1 MKLVFNGDP
10 KAVQSFRFTR
20 SGRKYQPKEVK
31 AWKKSIEAMTIA
43 QLPQGFQ
50 IMSSAVRI
58 KRAVFVFSKSL
69 KGFKKAER
77 EHLQNG
83 GYILKTTKPDM
94 TDNLFKGL
102 IDAMSGIVYES
113 DQLICHNADTKK
125 VWGLEPRIEIEFEEI
140 CNLMIDDID

>member
-1 MKLVFNGDP
+1 MTK
-10 KAVQSFRFTR
+10 
-20 SGRKYQPKEVK
+20 
-31 AWKKSIEAMTIA
+31 WKRSIENMTIA
-43 QLPQGFQ
+43 QLPNNFNMITG
-50 IMSSAVRI
+50 AVRI

-69 KGFKKAER
+69 KGFNKAER
-77 EHLQNG
+77 EHLQSG

-102 IDAMSGIVYES
+102 IDAMSGIVYEA

-140 CNLMIDDID
+140 DNLFLDKIE